1 MSPKDFVIYFNGA
14 VELGKLS
21 KLDNNDFNVVNQK
34 LLRVK
39 NENTAEGVFCTWLK
53 GFMEASENSELSANQ
68 FAKVAT
74 KLYDTVQSHSVFDKH
89 INTDAPISKLPKPDN
104 FQGYGMERC

>member
-1 MSPKDFVIYFNGA
+1 MSPKEFVIYLNGA

-34 LLRVK
+34 LQSVK
-39 NENTAEGVFCTWLK
+39 NESTPEGVFCTWLK
-53 GFMEASENSELSANQ
+53 GFMDSIENSELSANQ

-74 KLYDTVQSHSVFDKH
+74 KLYDVVQAQNAFDKP
-89 INTDAPISKLPKPDN
+89 INTKPPMSKLPTPEETM
-104 FQGYGMERC
+104 FLGLERC